1 MEESL
6 NTETCTDLF
15 DAHVHLQFFNGR
27 VLMKDG
33 QPTPSLD
40 QVIRDANVAGVK
52 HFICNATCENDWQRV
67 IDISKQYTRP
77 NDGIH
82 VHVALGIH
90 PWYMHTLTPD
100 WDKRLGA
107 LLEKNPTFMVGEI
120 GLDKAIS
127 NMYVLTEK
135 NTFEIQKYTRASDM
149 WTQINVFRRQLE
161 LAHQYNRP
169 AMVHCG
175 QRSWDLVKDAL
186 KMQKQAGLMPPCIVS
201 HSHHGDENLTKYLA
215 EEYNAYFS
223 FSPLVTWEQ
232 CKKVR
237 TCLRY
242 VIKNCPER
250 LLFES
255 DAYSNISDTPKA
267 GVTATADATLKM
279 AEQIGIKTITSAHQ
293 LRQIAFNNFQR
304 ILNKCQKIG

>member
-1 MEESL
+1 MEESFD
-6 NTETCTDLF
+6 TEKCADLF
-15 DAHVHLQFFNGR
+15 DAHVHLQFFDGK

-33 QPTPSLD
+33 KPTPALD
-40 QVIRDANVAGVK
+40 QVIKDATAAGIN

-67 IDISKQYTRP
+67 IDIANKYTSKE
-77 NDGIH
+77 DGIY

-100 WDKRLGA
+100 WDKRLEK
-107 LLEKNPTFMVGEI
+107 LLKDNPTFMVGEI
-120 GLDKAIS
+120 GLDKAVS
-127 NMYVLTEK
+127 NMYVLTQE
-135 NTFEIQKYTRASDM
+135 NTFEIQKYKRATDL
-149 WTQINVFRRQLE
+149 WTQTNVFRQQLE
-161 LAHQYNRP
+161 LAHKYNRP

-186 KMQKQAGLMPPCIVS
+186 KLQKRAGAIPPCIVS

-237 TCLRY
+237 ACLEY
-242 VIKNCPER
+242 VIKNCPDR

-255 DAYSNISDTPKA
+255 DAYSNISETPKA
-267 GVTATADATLKM
+267 GVLPTVNKTLEM
-279 AEQIGIKTITSAHQ
+279 AQQAGITEITSHTA
-293 LRQIAFNNFQR
+293 LCEIAFQNLKR
-304 ILNKCQKIG
+304 ILTR